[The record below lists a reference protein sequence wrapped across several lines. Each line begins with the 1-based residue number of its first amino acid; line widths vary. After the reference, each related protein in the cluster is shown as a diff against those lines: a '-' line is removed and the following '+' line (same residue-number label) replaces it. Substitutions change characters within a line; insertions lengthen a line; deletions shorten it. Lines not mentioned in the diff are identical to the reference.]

1 MTHARIQMP
10 SDKSNHQTR
19 HHVQLPS
26 GKEIEVVYLD
36 SPAPPSLG
44 RATPARSREERD
56 AGPLHICFHCGGELA
71 HPVDWAEAGPGQ
83 WRILLRCPECEAT
96 REGVF
101 EQTAVEALDDELDRA
116 AGSLLSDL
124 QRVTHANMAEEI
136 DLFVRALEADL
147 IVPSDF

>member
-1 MTHARIQMP
+1 MP
-10 SDKSNHQTR
+10 SDKSHNTR

-36 SPAPPSLG
+36 NPAPPSLG
-44 RATPARSREERD
+44 RAHPARPADPSSE
-56 AGPLHICFHCGGELA
+56 PLHICFYCGGELV
-71 HPVDWAEAGPGQ
+71 HPVDWAEAGAAQ

-101 EQTAVEALDDELDRA
+101 AQAAVEALDDELDRA
-116 AGSLLSDL
+116 ASSLLSDL

-136 DLFVRALEADL
+136 DLFIRALDADL
-147 IVPSDF
+147 IQPCDF